1 MATKR
6 TSRTSDVTPKVARRS
21 SSATLAAEMATR
33 LASELACLFQCVA
46 CGERARPPIVQ
57 CCMGHLACVACRD
70 KDNTCPDCLGP
81 IGDVRVPS
89 MERVAAILFTPCR
102 HSVYGCRE
110 QLTICDQ
117 WEHEET
123 CEFRPF
129 PCILPWTKC
138 TWKGPLS
145 AIEAHISQAHNAPL
159 LRGSTVT
166 FGVDD
171 ADGAWFGKR
180 LRLQSCFERHFLLVF
195 WREHEDAC
203 RGCCVLAQLAG
214 EPHEVDRF
222 TYQVDVTTRGGV
234 RSLTWRDRPRSI
246 LESVDSTLV
255 NRDCLFFDARQFTES
270 GRLNVDIT
278 VHDCEDRENAR

>member
-6 TSRTSDVTPKVARRS
+6 TSRTSDITPKVARRS

-46 CGERARPPIVQ
+46 CGERVRPPIVQ

-70 KDNTCPDCLGP
+70 KDNTCPECLGP

-123 CEFRPF
+123 C
-129 PCILPWTKC
+129 
-138 TWKGPLS
+138 
-145 AIEAHISQAHNAPL
+145 
-159 LRGSTVT
+159 STVT

-203 RGCCVLAQLAG
+203 RGCCVLAQLVG

-222 TYQVDVTTRGGV
+222 TYQVDVTTRNGV

-278 VHDCEDRENAR
+278 VHDCEDREKAR